1 MPNDH
6 KTGKN
11 SFSLKN
17 EKDIFYYAKKEK
29 NEIISDLET
38 SIDGISN
45 DEAKKR
51 IALYG
56 RNVLLDHKK
65 TNIFWQF
72 LSHFS
77 SPLIL
82 ILLLAA
88 IISFLL
94 KEISEAVIIIV
105 MVLLGVLLDF
115 GQEYSADKALKELI
129 AKVSNTTTVIRNGE
143 KREVEI
149 SELTYGDI
157 LFLSSGDMVPAD
169 ARVISAEDFFV
180 NQSSITGESYPSEKN
195 EYIVSGKYDSLTDLG
210 NIVFMGSN
218 VVSGSA
224 NAVIVRI
231 GTKTEYGK
239 IADKLADAPTES
251 NYENGIKNFG
261 FFLAKIIFFLVT
273 VIFFINAFL
282 KQDLLQ
288 SFMFAVAIAVG
299 VTPELLP
306 MIMSVTMTV
315 GSKKM
320 SKKGVIVKRL
330 SSIPNFGSMNIL
342 CTDKTGT
349 LTENQISI
357 VKYVNFSGFD
367 DESVLYLAYLNS
379 SFQTSI
385 KNPIDDAVVRH
396 KIFDVEKIKKIDEIP
411 YDFYRKRMSIV
422 VEIDNERKF
431 ITKGAPEEIYHC
443 VSQYRDGS
451 ILKPFTEDIKKRSF
465 DFYQELSRDGF
476 RVLTVA
482 TKTLNDK
489 KTVYDK
495 SEEKEMVFEGFIAF
509 LDPPKKDVREVIKE
523 LNELGV
529 SIKIITGDNELVAK
543 KICHDVGIEEARI
556 LLGRDMDKLSDDAL
570 KIRAEHVNIFARC
583 SPDEKS
589 RIIKALKSNNNT
601 VGYLGDGINDV
612 PSLKSADVSIT
623 VDCAVDIAKESA
635 DIVLTQKSLLD
646 LKDGIIEGR
655 KTFGNT
661 MKYIMMALSSNFG
674 NMFSAAGASLFLP
687 FLPMLPIQILLNNFI
702 YDFSQ
707 VTIPSDQVDKEWIL
721 KPKKWD
727 NHFVKKFMYV
737 FGPISSIF
745 DFTTFFLLFYVFK
758 SSPAVFQTGWF
769 MESLATQ
776 TLVVHIIRTKRMPF
790 IKSCASLPLIL
801 STFLLV
807 AVGWIIPYTPL
818 GIFFKFAPLPWHIV
832 LILIGIVVF
841 YLMSVEIVKRMFYKR
856 VEF

>member
-1 MPNDH
+1 MAREN
-6 KTGKN
+6 KN
-11 SFSLKN
+11 ENNLKAGKN
-17 EKDIFYYAKKEK
+17 EKNIFYYSGLKK
-29 NEIISDLET
+29 NDLMDEIGSSENGLLFI
-38 SIDGISN
+38 
-45 DEAKKR
+45 EAQKR
-51 IALYG
+51 IGIYG
-56 RNVLLDHKK
+56 RNVMADHKK
-65 TNIFWQF
+65 MNVFVQF
-72 LSHFS
+72 LSHFA

-88 IISFLL
+88 IISFVL
-94 KEISEAVIIIV
+94 KEITEAVIIIV

-115 GQEYSADKALKELI
+115 GQEYSADKALKQLL
-129 AKVSNTTTVIRNGE
+129 AKVKSTTTVIRDGE
-143 KREVEI
+143 KKEI
-149 SELTYGDI
+149 YVAELTIGDI
-157 LFLSSGDMVPAD
+157 LLLSSGDLVPAD
-169 ARVISAEDFFV
+169 ARIISAEDFFV
-180 NQSSITGESYPSEKN
+180 NQSSITGESFPSEKN
-195 EYIVSGKYDSLTDLG
+195 ETVPARENDSLTDLC
-210 NIVFMGSN
+210 NIVYMGSN
-218 VVSGSA
+218 VISGSA
-224 NAVIVRI
+224 TAVIVRI
-231 GTKTEYGK
+231 GRKTEFGK
-239 IADKLADAPTES
+239 IASKLAEAPAES
-251 NYENGIKNFG
+251 EYENGIKNFG

-273 VIFFINAFL
+273 IIFFINAFL

-330 SSIPNFGSMNIL
+330 SSIPDFGSMNIL

-357 VKYVNFSGFD
+357 VKYINFSGLS
-367 DESVLYLAYLNS
+367 DESVLFLAFLNS

-396 KIFDVEKIKKIDEIP
+396 KKFNVDKVKKIDEIP

-443 VSQYRDGS
+443 VSQYRAGAE
-451 ILKPFTEDIKKRSF
+451 LRPFTDDFKKKSF
-465 DFYQELSRDGF
+465 AYYQELSREGF
-476 RVLTVA
+476 RVLSVA
-482 TKTLNDK
+482 TKDVYDK

-495 SEEKEMVFEGFIAF
+495 KEEKEMIFEGFIAF
-509 LDPPKKDVREVIKE
+509 LDPPKKDVKEVIKD

-543 KICHDVGIEEARI
+543 KICFEVGMEDARI
-556 LLGRDMDKLSDDAL
+556 LLGGDLDKLSDDAL
-570 KIRAEHVNIFARC
+570 KIRVEHINIFARC

-589 RIIKALKSNNNT
+589 RIINALKSNNNT

-612 PSLKSADVSIT
+612 PALKSADVSIT
-623 VDCAVDIAKESA
+623 VESAVDIAKESA
-635 DIVLTQKSLLD
+635 DIVLTEKSLLD

-674 NMFSAAGASLFLP
+674 NMFSAAGASLILP

-707 VTIPSDQVDKEWIL
+707 VTIPSDHVDREWIER
-721 KPKKWD
+721 PKKWD
-727 NHFVKKFMYV
+727 NRFVKKFMYV

-745 DFTTFFLLFYVFK
+745 DFATFFLLYYVFK
-758 SSPAVFQTGWF
+758 SSAAVFQTGWF

-776 TLVVHIIRTKRMPF
+776 TLVIHIIRTKRMPF
-790 IKSCASLPLIL
+790 LKSRASWPLIL

-807 AVGWIIPYTPL
+807 AIGWIIPYTSL
-818 GIFFKFAPLPWHIV
+818 GVFFRFAPMP
-832 LILIGIVVF
+832 
-841 YLMSVEIVKRMFYKR
+841 
-856 VEF
+856 